1 MMTYLLLNLVFIFF
15 VIIALGLKPGR
26 PSRPWLICMLALL
39 GLTLVFDNIIIA
51 LQIVG
56 YDSTKLLGVY
66 AGIAPIED
74 FMYAI
79 LAVIMITAVWQKLG
93 KKHV

>member
-1 MMTYLLLNLVFIFF
+1 
-15 VIIALGLKPGR
+15 
-26 PSRPWLICMLALL
+26 MLALL
-39 GLTLVFDNIIIA
+39 VLTLIFDNIIIA
-51 LQIVG
+51 LGVVG

-79 LAVIMITAVWQKLG
+79 LAVIMITALWQRLG
-93 KKHV
+93 RKHV